1 MFKDI
6 FSFNGRIRRTEWGI
20 SLIIYTIAYL
30 IPYAIMLWATEA
42 SNWGVFFCIV
52 AFVPLIWFVWA
63 QAAKRCHDVG
73 KSGWWQLIP
82 FYTFIIIF
90 IEGNKGDNAYGADP
104 KANK

>member
-6 FSFNGRIRRTEWGI
+6 FSFNGRIRRTEWGV

-30 IPYAIMLWATEA
+30 IPYAIMLWAIEA
-42 SNWGVFFCIV
+42 SPWGVFFCIV
-52 AFVPLIWFVWA
+52 AFVPLVWFQLA
-63 QAAKRCHDVG
+63 QATKRCHDVG

-82 FYTFIIIF
+82 FYSFIVIF
-90 IEGNKGDNAYGADP
+90 IEGNKGDNAYGTDP